1 MNKVTDILDKEK
13 LEKQTIRILPEYIE
27 GIKQL
32 LNLMGVSYIHPN
44 GEAEAYASELCRIGY
59 IDYVV
64 SEDMDTL
71 VFQAPKMIRS
81 CMDPSIKRNDVISII
96 TLDKVLED
104 FNMTI
109 NEFVDM
115 CILCGCDYCETI
127 KNIGCQKSFKFI
139 KKYKTIESIIESE
152 NLTVTDE
159 FTSNYQT
166 ARDTF
171 SIFYNKLDI
180 DSIQLIT
187 SHYKQSELEDF
198 LVKTCGMSSKR
209 VENSIK
215 KITQCS

>member
-1 MNKVTDILDKEK
+1 MSFF
-13 LEKQTIRILPEYIE
+13 
-27 GIKQL
+27 L
-32 LNLMGVSYIHPN
+32 LLLLLLLLSV
-44 GEAEAYASELCRIGY
+44 E
-59 IDYVV
+59 VV
-64 SEDMDTL
+64 
-71 VFQAPKMIRS
+71 V
-81 CMDPSIKRNDVISII
+81 V
-96 TLDKVLED
+96 
-104 FNMTI
+104 
-109 NEFVDM
+109 
-115 CILCGCDYCETI
+115 
-127 KNIGCQKSFKFI
+127 
-139 KKYKTIESIIESE
+139 IESE

-215 KITQCS
+215 KISYKNYTFLTKTYFVFF